1 MIRSL
6 GPSSRLEGGIIMYI
20 CSSILGLRLTI
31 FLHNYAAVPAAILRE
46 IDKIAKFNE
55 QEKTAVLWQDFL
67 DV

>member
-6 GPSSRLEGGIIMYI
+6 GPSLRLEGGIMYITYKI

-55 QEKTAVLWQDFL
+55 QEKTAVL
-67 DV
+67 